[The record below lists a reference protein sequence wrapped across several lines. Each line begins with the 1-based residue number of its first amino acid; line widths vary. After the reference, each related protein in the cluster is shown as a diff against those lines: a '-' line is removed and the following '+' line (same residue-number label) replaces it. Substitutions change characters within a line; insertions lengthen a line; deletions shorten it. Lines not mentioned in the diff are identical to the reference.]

1 MTFSCIVKSHQPP
14 KSFPLFFFEICD
26 VQFEVENELNEH
38 VTSVHEE
45 KNHFKCSFCKAKF
58 DQIFDLNEHIA
69 SVHEGKNHSNV
80 TNVKFILV

>member
-1 MTFSCIVKSHQPP
+1 M
-14 KSFPLFFFEICD
+14 
-26 VQFEVENELNEH
+26 ENELNEH

-45 KNHFKCSFCKAKF
+45 KNHFKCSFSKAKF

>member
-1 MTFSCIVKSHQPP
+1 MWSLFWSEIWLESVHKVKKPF
-14 KSFPLFFFEICD
+14 KCEIFD

-69 SVHEGKNHSNV
+69 
-80 TNVKFILV
+80 